1 MQIHQITFSP
11 TGGTLKVCRALC
23 NGFKSD
29 IIETETCVKS
39 SQLKL
44 PTISANDIAVIGMP
58 VFSGR
63 VPNMAA
69 ERLRLINGNHAKCV
83 IVAVYGNREYEDA
96 LVEMQDI
103 ASECGYKVIA
113 AVGAIA
119 EHSVIREFA
128 AGRPNANDAA
138 ELASFATLIKQ
149 KAVSASEFAKLTLPG
164 NRPYRKSA
172 DSPTPIADETCSRCG
187 VCADECPTDAILI
200 DNPQVVR
207 SEACISC
214 MRCVSVCPTG
224 SRSLGQ
230 IATMLAERLRPLCS
244 EPKPNELYI

>member
-1 MQIHQITFSP
+1 MLIQQITFSP
-11 TGGTLKVCRALC
+11 TGGTLKVCRALS
-23 NGFKSD
+23 NGFKCE

-44 PTISANDIAVIGMP
+44 PTISTDDIVVIGMP
-58 VFSGR
+58 VFAGR

-69 ERLRLINGNHAKCV
+69 ERLRLIKSNHAKCV

-96 LVEMQDI
+96 LIEMQDI

-113 AVGAIA
+113 AVSAIA

-138 ELASFATLIKQ
+138 ELASYATQIKQ
-149 KAVSASEFAKLTLPG
+149 KAESASEYAKLSLPG
-164 NRPYRKSA
+164 NRPYRKPA
-172 DSPTPIADETCSRCG
+172 DGPTPIADETCSHCG
-187 VCADECPTDAILI
+187 VCADECPTDAISI
-200 DNPQVVR
+200 DNPQKVR

-230 IATMLAERLRPLCS
+230 IAPMLAERLRPVCTT
-244 EPKPNELYI
+244 PKTNEIYI

>member
-1 MQIHQITFSP
+1 MRIQQITFSP

-23 NGFKSD
+23 SGFKCD

-44 PTISANDIAVIGMP
+44 PTISADDIVVIGMP
-58 VFSGR
+58 VFAGR

-69 ERLRLINGNHAKCV
+69 ERLRLIKSNQAKCV

-113 AVGAIA
+113 AVCAIA

-128 AGRPNANDAA
+128 AGRPDDNDADL
-138 ELASFATLIKQ
+138 LAKFATIIKV
-149 KAVSASEFAKLTLPG
+149 KAESASEFSKLTLPG
-164 NRPYRKSA
+164 NRPYRKPT
-172 DSPTPIADETCSRCG
+172 DGPTPIADETCTRCG
-187 VCADECPTDAILI
+187 VCADECPVDAISI
-200 DNPQVVR
+200 ENPQIVKG
-207 SEACISC
+207 EACISC
-214 MRCVSVCPTG
+214 MRCVSTCPTG

-230 IATMLAERLRPLCS
+230 IATMLTERLRPVCTA
-244 EPKPNELYI
+244 PKQNELYI